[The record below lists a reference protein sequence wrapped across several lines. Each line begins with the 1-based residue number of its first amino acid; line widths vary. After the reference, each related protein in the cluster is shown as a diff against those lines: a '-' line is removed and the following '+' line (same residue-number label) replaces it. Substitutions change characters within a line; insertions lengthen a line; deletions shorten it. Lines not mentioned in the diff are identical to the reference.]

1 MEISAWS
8 ALIDVQVKKAV
19 ILTEALN
26 YTSEADVPYPVAT
39 KSGSIVRYQIITCQN
54 KLSNED
60 SL

>member
-1 MEISAWS
+1 
-8 ALIDVQVKKAV
+8 LIDVQVKKAV